1 MESAVF
7 GLSNFSYLLATGLG
21 FVLLVKNVASI
32 KAMRVPTTIR
42 KITVPATMAIT
53 APTLIVCNEILA
65 ISTDGVV
72 LASGLVERDWT
83 ADFEVAERD
92 VVS

>member
-1 MESAVF
+1 
-7 GLSNFSYLLATGLG
+7 
-21 FVLLVKNVASI
+21 
-32 KAMRVPTTIR
+32 MRVPTTIR

-83 ADFEVAERD
+83 ADFEVAGDCNNKSRKSIYNCVPICVQICIHAGIHD
-92 VVS
+92 MYL